1 MENIIYPKNAA
12 NSTVSTDYIDIAD
25 IDQVTI
31 TYFFGELD
39 CQANVLVRE
48 STDTDDGEVQVI
60 EKFSVAQMSGDNHV
74 EVIVKKED
82 ISPGYRY
89 IRGQVVFG
97 AGSSGYVCV
106 VANYNKIPPLR
117 NEKSKTIFLSGS
129 ESPSVLER

>member
-1 MENIIYPKNAA
+1 MENIIYPKNAV
-12 NSTVSTDYIDIAD
+12 NSTVNADYIDMAD

-39 CQANVLVRE
+39 CQADVLVLE
-48 STDTDDGEVQVI
+48 TTDTDGGEAQAI
-60 EKFSVAQMSGDNHV
+60 EKFSVTQMSGNDHV

-82 ISPGYRY
+82 VSPGYRY

-106 VANYNKIPPLR
+106 VANYNKNPALR